1 MIIRE
6 YLKDKKRM
14 YFDDTKDKIKEQE
27 VKQLDSIFSQ
37 LANIGKGD
45 I

>member
-1 MIIRE
+1 
-6 YLKDKKRM
+6 M

-27 VKQLDSIFSQ
+27 VKQLDGIFSQ